1 MVRLLRFL
9 GQLSGVAAG
18 LLLLPWAAFALY
30 AYAVMNNGGGLWS
43 HPAMATLLRAELT
56 LAAICASLLALAET
70 VERTNRRKADS
81 GGDK

>member
-1 MVRLLRFL
+1 
-9 GQLSGVAAG
+9 
-18 LLLLPWAAFALY
+18 
-30 AYAVMNNGGGLWS
+30 
-43 HPAMATLLRAELT
+43 MATFLRAELT